1 MQFKCLNTSFFSVA
15 GSEDLVD
22 DVEHLGNCVRLKFPR
37 VRHRDICAGKT
48 THGSIKVVEG
58 VGLHDAGCDLRSNT
72 ALGPALFNI
81 YYTVSLFY

>member
-1 MQFKCLNTSFFSVA
+1 MSFFSVA
-15 GSEDLVD
+15 NSEDLVN

-48 THGSIKVVEG
+48 THWSVKVIES
-58 VGLHDAGCDLRSNT
+58 VGLHDDSGDLRSNT

-81 YYTVSLFY
+81 NDTVSLFY